1 MEHEVACKEI
11 VCSATR
17 GHRSTFDLLIF
28 CTQDFKKKNFVPEI
42 NNLVAEPRTIAD
54 KDCNPPEISLLFSSD
69 PISKLA
75 DTITLEASNAR

>member
-1 MEHEVACKEI
+1 MLWYDKKLV
-11 VCSATR
+11 
-17 GHRSTFDLLIF
+17 LLIF
-28 CTQDFKKKNFVPEI
+28 CTQGFKKKNFVPEI

-54 KDCNPPEISLLFSSD
+54 KDCNLPESVLIFSSD